1 MKQDRPTTSSSTPKI
16 SKRELRRRVAAFKAR
31 GVSRIAGPDDPIYKS
46 GLQMT
51 SIRCMPAPPTEEDAK

>member
-1 MKQDRPTTSSSTPKI
+1 MKPDQPTTSTSTPKI
-16 SKRELRRRVAAFKAR
+16 SKRELRRRVAAYKAR

-51 SIRCMPAPPTEEDAK
+51 SIRFTPAPPSKEDEK